1 MKLFIYEAEAFER
14 EEFNLIDTIEGAD
27 NNDCEAKASSQ
38 YGDSDLYKWS
48 YTEA

>member
-1 MKLFIYEAEAFER
+1 MIIFIYEAEDFDNGV
-14 EEFNLIDTIEGAD
+14 FNLVDSIDGTD
-27 NNDCEAKASSQ
+27 NNDCETKASEQ